1 MTKTRLFVQ
10 DSFNCISHLMNT
22 IFLSW
27 GKLFFSLASVVARPH
42 PQQSLSQSYNA
53 LIRPEEYART
63 QPRNWREWL
72 LVVDCAILP
81 RFPGN
86 SSNAAQ
92 QHSTEE
98 TATMQ
103 LSFKR
108 LKICLWA
115 HGVHQQQQQHQHQQ
129 AGLHNRMQ
137 SGGMKLFSTF
147 IAATATT
154 ANFFFSRSAHNQR
167 RDKRKLSGSWR
178 VADWCLLPL
187 LMLLQLPL
195 PLPSQLQL

>member
-115 HGVHQQQQQHQHQQ
+115 HGVHQQQQQNHQK